1 MSRVARPGYDS
12 ARRSCLRRSRAA
24 FGPAGRH
31 PSLSLR
37 LQAASASLRSSA
49 FSARNRN
56 HGRRPSLVGGHG
68 RPRRGASV
76 NPGELDRRRPAPRF
90 LPVPVTL
97 DYTKR
102 LRRLGRANSYSIPER
117 HRTGARG
124 CRERG
129 GGCVTR
135 LLGRG
140 QAVRRGTLDPVFEG
154 SNPSAPTTYRFDS
167 VESTRS
173 VGMRAPESR
182 SGSATHEPQVQA
194 WTDVRTLVDADRLW

>member
-24 FGPAGRH
+24 FGRAGRH

-49 FSARNRN
+49 FSARNWN
-56 HGRRPSLVGGHG
+56 HGRERARLVDVAAKG
-68 RPRRGASV
+68 GASV

-154 SNPSAPTTYRFDS
+154 SNPSAPTSMARDLDARAQAGGRLLDG
-167 VESTRS
+167 ST
-173 VGMRAPESR
+173 
-182 SGSATHEPQVQA
+182 
-194 WTDVRTLVDADRLW
+194 